1 MPTQFIPLAE
11 DLGVIV
17 GMGEWVLVTACSVI
31 VEWNRGRETPL
42 KMAVN
47 LSIRQFIR
55 NDFVSSVRN
64 ILATTGCKP
73 EWLKLEI
80 TESLLMD
87 DSSEM
92 TSMLHTLHA
101 MGLCISIDDFGTGF
115 SALSYLHQFPISQI
129 KIDRTFVR
137 DIPAD
142 HEKSALV
149 KAILSIAAA
158 LHLEA
163 VAEGVE
169 TPEQAKHLIEQGCQ
183 LAQGYLFGKPMS
195 KQEFEAMFV
204 STDET
209 VFSKLGWTNSINEKS
224 TRNRTAMT

>member
-1 MPTQFIPLAE
+1 MEGSLRLACRGHGLELYYQPQIDLSSGYVVGAEALLRWHHPENGMMMPTQFIPLAE

-17 GMGEWVLVTACSVI
+17 GMGEWVLVTACNAI

-163 VAEGVE
+163 VAE
-169 TPEQAKHLIEQGCQ
+169 
-183 LAQGYLFGKPMS
+183 
-195 KQEFEAMFV
+195 
-204 STDET
+204 
-209 VFSKLGWTNSINEKS
+209 
-224 TRNRTAMT
+224 